1 MLLELAGKTRRE
13 RPPGLQIWMPTTRT
27 FFTQREL
34 FKANPQHIPS
44 SAQHQEVPLNQVSG
58 TCTIHTVLRNG
69 PRGDESGEIKIVLGQ
84 TRIVRNCPR
93 TIIVLGQNSS

>member
-58 TCTIHTVLRNG
+58 TCTINIAKRSA
-69 PRGDESGEIKIVLGQ
+69 RGDESGEIKTVLGQ